1 MPQNL
6 RRPDGQAPGVWEDS
20 LMAAETLALD
30 RRQFLLAVAAAGG
43 AFACPGAARAAL
55 GLTPGLAP
63 GKPYAGT
70 ELKVLCVVASQFRAH
85 EARLAN
91 FTEQTGINV
100 KYTYMPFADMRE
112 ALAAEMIGGSGDYD
126 LALAMDQWVASLTG
140 LYEPIDN
147 VLSAK
152 RIDKA
157 RWPKAHF
164 IHGVVDGATLGVPS
178 RGHVQLLFYRKDLFQ
193 KHGLAVPSTWDD
205 VVSTGLE
212 LQAKEPGVAGVVVPY
227 GRNNGQNLMVWY
239 NFLWGRG
246 GRLFDEKGAPAFN
259 SSESLASVQDY
270 VDLLRKHKVTPP
282 GAVGFAEQDSVNS
295 MGQGNSAMIPV
306 WWWVRSTLVN
316 PKSSKLTEDQVGF
329 APMPSYPG
337 KERTTFTN
345 TWIWGV
351 TRNSKHKEAAAEL
364 LTWIA
369 NPELERDVLL
379 DPKENDVVA
388 VCSSNLVD
396 DAVNARFG
404 GMHRFAAEAL
414 AKTQYITYGPDWPQI
429 SEALEIAMSEAA
441 SGAKSVP
448 DAFNGAASEVQRI
461 IRGG

>member
-1 MPQNL
+1 
-6 RRPDGQAPGVWEDS
+6 
-20 LMAAETLALD
+20 MAIEFSSLD
-30 RRQFLLAVAAAGG
+30 RRQFLLAAGAAAGSL
-43 AFACPGAARAAL
+43 ALPPSAWAAL
-55 GLTPGLAP
+55 GPTAGLKS

-91 FTEQTGINV
+91 FTEQTGITA
-100 KYTYMPFADMRE
+100 KYTYVPFANMRE
-112 ALAAEMIGGSGDYD
+112 TLASEMIGGGGGYD
-126 LALAMDQWVASLTG
+126 LAIAMDQWVASLAG
-140 LYEPIDN
+140 LYEPIDDM
-147 VLSAK
+147 LAAK
-152 RIDKA
+152 GIDKA
-157 RWPKAHF
+157 RWPKAHA
-164 IHGVVDGATLGVPS
+164 IHGVVDGKTLGVPS

-193 KHGLAVPSTWDD
+193 KHGLTVPSTWDD
-205 VVSTGLE
+205 VVKTGLE
-212 LQAKEPGVAGVVVPY
+212 IQAKEPGIAGVVVPY

-259 SSESLASVQDY
+259 APEGLAAAQDY
-270 VDLLRKHKVTPP
+270 VDLLLKHKVTPP

-306 WWWVRSTLVN
+306 WWWVRSTLLN
-316 PKSSKLTEDQVGF
+316 PKSSKLNEDQVGF

-337 KERTTFTN
+337 KDRTTFTN
-345 TWIWGV
+345 TWVWGI
-351 TRNSKHKEAAAEL
+351 TKNSQHKEAAAEL

-396 DAVNARFG
+396 EAINARFG
-404 GMHRFAAEAL
+404 GMHKFAAQAL
-414 AKTQYITYGPDWPQI
+414 EKTQYLTFGPDWPQV

-448 DAFNGAASEVQRI
+448 DAFNGAAKEVQRI
-461 IRGG
+461 LRGG